1 MEDQDV
7 RSLLEHEAVR
17 VLFVDDDQSVIRAY
31 GSALAHDGVTVE
43 TASINVGYYPPD
55 NAFSDFSW
63 FGRALQSDSRGGS
76 RKRDYWLGIRRAQ

>member
-43 TASINVGYYPPD
+43 TASINVGYYP
-55 NAFSDFSW
+55 A
-63 FGRALQSDSRGGS
+63 R
-76 RKRDYWLGIRRAQ
+76 